1 MEKEKELSEYLQ
13 HVRLIH
19 LSLLVVSATI
29 TYLVLSTW
37 STSNEL
43 VIDLKEFTQ
52 MMEKAAQSHEDPK
65 KLAQILPDWE
75 KIGVEPIKSSLEK
88 QLGRKITFGG
98 PEHIIIRETEPGPLP
113 SEFESLAKSRSELER
128 RKWNIEVPESFQSDL
143 SAVRDLIQGM
153 GRDPVIRMV
162 VKSWPSETKP
172 GYADIP
178 GYANIEA
185 IFTWVETETLRDING
200 NVQIKHTQ
208 KSFTRTFENKEWKSR
223 TAIVSF
229 TPESLAKRFHY
240 MEEYWDSIKLLP
252 YQRAVNWANDQRIE
266 ELKSRNPSLFGI
278 EIRGEHIG
286 YVGPVL
292 TGCLLMYLL
301 SYLTQL
307 DGLSKRG
314 QLEVPS
320 AAGTLSPWIG
330 TMTNLSAVII
340 TWLTLTIGPFMAVG
354 LPLWRL
360 LGLHWFWSVVLGLCA
375 GLIGFRCAWISGKL
389 AFNKS

>member
-1 MEKEKELSEYLQ
+1 MEKEKQLSEYLQ

-29 TYLVLSTW
+29 IYLVLSTL

-52 MMEKAAQSHEDPK
+52 MMEKAVQSDKDPQ
-65 KLAQILPDWE
+65 KLAEILPDWE
-75 KIGVEPIKSSLEK
+75 KIGVEPIKGSLEEK
-88 QLGRKITFGG
+88 LGRKIIFGG
-98 PEHIIIRETEPGPLP
+98 YEHILIRETEPGPLP

-143 SAVRDLIQGM
+143 SDVRDWLNVM
-153 GRDPVIRMV
+153 DRDKTPVITMI
-162 VKSWPSETKP
+162 VKSWPSETK
-172 GYADIP
+172 P

-185 IFTWVETETLRDING
+185 IFTWVEIETVRDANG
-200 NVQIKHTQ
+200 NVQIKHTP
-208 KSFTRTFENKEWKSR
+208 KTRNKTFENKEWKSR
-223 TAIVSF
+223 TTLVSF

-252 YQRAVNWANDQRIE
+252 YQRAVNWANDQRVE

-286 YVGPVL
+286 YVGPLL
-292 TGCLLMYLL
+292 TACLLIYLL

-307 DGLSKRG
+307 DSLSTKG
-314 QLEVPS
+314 QLDVPS
-320 AAGTLSPWIG
+320 AGGTLSPWIG
-330 TMTNLSAVII
+330 TMTNLSAVVI
-340 TWLTLTIGPFMAVG
+340 TWLTLIIGPILAVG

-360 LGLHWFWSVVLGLCA
+360 LGLHWFWSAVLGLCA
-375 GLIGFRCAWISGKL
+375 GLVGFRCAWISGKL
-389 AFNKS
+389 AFKSS